1 MIMYESTHEKTF
13 NVERKFL
20 SVQELA
26 KILAVSK
33 SFVYSMLE
41 NDKIKGKKMGRRWLI
56 PIAEVE
62 RLTA

>member
-1 MIMYESTHEKTF
+1 MFEVDSTQATKL
-13 NVERKFL
+13 NVERKFM

-41 NDKIKGKKMGRRWLI
+41 HGKINGKKMGRRWLI
-56 PIAEVE
+56 SMAEVE